1 MFCLLIYAEHMEVKR
16 NRCTKDG
23 DNLTMEDLKKMTYT
37 WQVVRETIRL
47 FAPIFGS
54 FRKAIE
60 DIEFEGFTITKGW
73 KVYIFFLPCD
83 TSISIQCICFGGNNC
98 LDLYFFVITVKV
110 RIRVQGLISH
120 QVK

>member
-1 MFCLLIYAEHMEVKR
+1 MLCLLIYAEHMEVKR
-16 NRCTKDG
+16 NRSTKDG
-23 DNLTMEDLKKMTYT
+23 DNLTMEDLKRMKYT

-47 FAPIFGS
+47 FPPIFGS

-83 TSISIQCICFGGNNC
+83 KSISIQCIWFIGNNC
-98 LDLYFFVITVKV
+98 LELNFFVITVKV
-110 RIRVQGLISH
+110 QIGIQGLISH
-120 QVK
+120 

>member
-37 WQVVRETIRL
+37 WQVVRETMRL
-47 FAPIFGS
+47 FPPIFGS
-54 FRKAIE
+54 FRKAIK

-83 TSISIQCICFGGNNC
+83 KSISIQCSCSGGNNC
-98 LDLYFFVITVKV
+98 LDLNFFVITVKV